1 MLRPPQAL
9 MPGEA
14 RKRFRRRVRPGT
26 VWFDKLT
33 TLSEVEVLR
42 QEVEARR
49 NCLRQSRYGDGAAP
63 IAESAPREDSRMA
76 KVNTEVLGAARKL
89 LDARLADVRHVQ
101 YAYAA
106 PTAATRRKWEE
117 RACWLRQRVL
127 TAAGLLPEPG
137 RTPLRPRVFDR
148 SDFDGYSVEKVH
160 FESRPGF
167 LVTGSLYRPLSRRG
181 RRPAILCP
189 HGHWQRGR
197 VEHGEAGSVPAR
209 CAMLARLGFVV
220 FSYDM
225 VGYNDSC
232 QVEHRW
238 PPDVLRRTL
247 LYGVGPFGLQLW
259 NSIRAVD
266 FISSLPDV
274 DPTRI
279 GCTGASGGATQTYY
293 LAVVDDRVRVV
304 VPVCMMSAHYQG
316 GCACEEAPLLHLG
329 DLTTVDVVAALA
341 PRPVLLPS
349 VTQDWTN
356 QNPEY
361 EVPAVRSI
369 YALFG
374 AEQRVGN
381 VHFDAPHNYNRNTRE
396 HMYAWFLRWLT
407 RRKNV
412 GRRVREP
419 DFPLPRPDQL
429 RLFPTGNPPARFKRR
444 KALLEHLIKQEQ
456 KAFAR
461 PPKTSVEL
469 RRLRAAWMEPY
480 AEVLGAEEPREAVSV
495 GTPFV
500 VARTSRF
507 VVYGRVIG
515 RFGKGEQIPAL
526 WIVPK
531 NAGRRASVA
540 LVVCGGGKKELF
552 AGGRP
557 KPLLAA
563 LTQAGIRVLAIDVL
577 GTGETKPLL
586 EAERLDRS
594 DPLFY
599 AFNPSLVAH
608 RVQDIL
614 TSLAAIRQHDGVKR
628 PALVGLGTGGVLVL
642 LARPLA
648 GPLGSTVVDLGG
660 CKTGDDEFWMGDMY
674 HPLIRKVG
682 DVRGA
687 VALGPLSPLMV
698 ASADAGLARWARAIY
713 RIRRK
718 TASLRVSSKLAKP
731 KQISAWVCAGQRV
744 RR

>member
-1 MLRPPQAL
+1 
-9 MPGEA
+9 
-14 RKRFRRRVRPGT
+14 
-26 VWFDKLT
+26 
-33 TLSEVEVLR
+33 
-42 QEVEARR
+42 
-49 NCLRQSRYGDGAAP
+49 
-63 IAESAPREDSRMA
+63 MA

-89 LDARLADVRHVQ
+89 LDARLANARHVQ

-106 PTAATRRKWEE
+106 PTAATRRKWDE
-117 RACWLRQRVL
+117 RARWLRQRVL

-137 RTPLRPRVFDR
+137 RTPLKPRVFDR
-148 SDFDGYSVEKVH
+148 TDFDGYSVEKVH

-167 LVTGSLYRPLSRRG
+167 LVTGNLYRPLGHRG

-189 HGHWQRGR
+189 HGHWQHGR
-197 VEHGEAGSVPAR
+197 LEHGDRGSVPAR

-238 PPDVLRRTL
+238 PPEVLRRPL
-247 LYGVGPFGLQLW
+247 LYGIGPFGLHLW

-266 FISSLPDV
+266 FVSGLPDV
-274 DPTRI
+274 DPERI

-293 LAVVDDRVRVV
+293 LALVDDRIRVA

-316 GCACEEAPLLHLG
+316 GCTCEEAPLLHLG

-361 EVPAVRSI
+361 EFPAVRAI

-374 AEQRVGN
+374 AEERVAN
-381 VHFDAPHNYNRNTRE
+381 VHFDAPHNYNRGTRE
-396 HMYAWFLRWLT
+396 HMYAWFLLWLT
-407 RRKNV
+407 RKKDV

-419 DFPLPRPDQL
+419 DFPLPSPDQL
-429 RLFPTGNPPARFKRR
+429 RLFPNDEPPSRFKRG
-444 KALLEHLIKQEQ
+444 KALLEHLIGQEQ
-456 KAFAR
+456 RAFAR
-461 PPKTSVEL
+461 PPSTSAEL
-469 RRLRAAWMEPY
+469 RRLRATWMDAY
-480 AEVLGAEEPREAVSV
+480 AEVLGGEEPEEPVSV
-495 GTPFV
+495 GAHSVGTRFGAGRTP
-500 VARTSRF
+500 RF
-507 VVYGRVIG
+507 VACGRVIG

-531 NAGRRASVA
+531 DASRRAPVA
-540 LVVCGGGKKELF
+540 LVVCGRGKKELF

-557 KPLLAA
+557 KPLLTA
-563 LTQAGIRVLAIDVL
+563 LIQAGIRVLAVDVL
-577 GTGETKPLL
+577 GTGETKSLL
-586 EAERLDRS
+586 EAETLDRN

-599 AFNPSLVAH
+599 AFNPSLTAH
-608 RVQDIL
+608 RVQDIV
-614 TSLAAIRQHDGVKR
+614 TSLAALRQHDGVKR
-628 PALVGLGTGGVLVL
+628 PILVGLGLGGVLAL

-648 GPLGSTVVDLGG
+648 GSLRSTVLDLSG
-660 CKTGDDEFWMGDMY
+660 CKTGDDEFWMGEMY

-687 VALGPLSPLMV
+687 VALGPLSPLMI
-698 ASADAGLARWARAIY
+698 ASADAGLARWARAVY
-713 RIRRK
+713 RIGQK
-718 TASLRVSSKLAKP
+718 TASLRVSSKSAKP
-731 KQISAWVCAGQRV
+731 KQITAWVRADRGPRK
-744 RR
+744 